1 MCCIRIGRE
10 RSSSSHEAI
19 KFLQGGA
26 ATDLNVDEAS
36 DQARFT
42 EVFVPYLVDAF
53 RLARWLAGSRADAE
67 DIVQEASMRAF
78 KYIRGFSGGNPR
90 AWVLTIVRN
99 TSYSWLAK
107 NRPKDVVLSDDLNQ
121 DDREQFEQAGTQE
134 MQTPETA
141 LIAKLEAEQVR
152 KAMASLPAP
161 FREILVLREIH
172 DLDYCTIAEV
182 AALPIGTVMS
192 RLARARRLLSATIA
206 NGIP

>member
-1 MCCIRIGRE
+1 M
-10 RSSSSHEAI
+10 
-19 KFLQGGA
+19 
-26 ATDLNVDEAS
+26 NVDEAS

-107 NRPKDVVLSDDLNQ
+107 NRPKDVVFSDDLDQ
-121 DDREQFEQAGTQE
+121 DHREQIEQGAIQE

-161 FREILVLREIH
+161 FREVLVLREIH
-172 DLDYCTIAEV
+172 DLDYRTIAEV

-192 RLARARRLLSATIA
+192 RLARARRLLTATIA
-206 NGIP
+206 TGIP

>member
-1 MCCIRIGRE
+1 
-10 RSSSSHEAI
+10 
-19 KFLQGGA
+19 
-26 ATDLNVDEAS
+26 LNVDEAS
-36 DQARFT
+36 DEARFT

-53 RLARWLAGSRADAE
+53 RLARWLAGGREDAE

-78 KYIRGFSGGNPR
+78 KNIRGISGGNPR

-107 NRPKDVVLSDDLNQ
+107 NRPKDVVLSDDLDQ
-121 DDREQFEQAGTQE
+121 DHREQIEQAATQE

-141 LIAKLEAEQVR
+141 LIAKMEAEQVR
-152 KAMASLPAP
+152 KSMAALPAP

-172 DLDYCTIAEV
+172 DLDYRTIAEV

-192 RLARARRLLSATIA
+192 RLARARRLLTATIA
-206 NGIP
+206 TGIP

>member
-1 MCCIRIGRE
+1 VATTFKFAQ
-10 RSSSSHEAI
+10 EAA
-19 KFLQGGA
+19 L
-26 ATDLNVDEAS
+26 VDEAS

-78 KYIRGFSGGNPR
+78 KNIRGFSGGNPR

-107 NRPKDVVLSDDLNQ
+107 NRPKDVVLSDDLDQ
-121 DDREQFEQAGTQE
+121 DHREQIEQAGTDE

-141 LIAKLEAEQVR
+141 LIAKQEAQQVR

-172 DLDYCTIAEV
+172 DLDYRTIAEV

-206 NGIP
+206 TGIP

>member
-1 MCCIRIGRE
+1 
-10 RSSSSHEAI
+10 
-19 KFLQGGA
+19 
-26 ATDLNVDEAS
+26 VDEPS

-53 RLARWLAGSRADAE
+53 RFARWLTGSRADAE

-78 KYIRGFSGGNPR
+78 KNIRGFSGGNPR

-107 NRPKDVVLSDDLNQ
+107 NRPKDVVFSDDLDQ
-121 DDREQFEQAGTQE
+121 DHREQIEQGAIQE

-161 FREILVLREIH
+161 YREVLVLREIH
-172 DLDYCTIAEV
+172 DLDYRTIAEV

-192 RLARARRLLSATIA
+192 RLARARRLLTATIA
-206 NGIP
+206 TGIP

>member
-1 MCCIRIGRE
+1 M
-10 RSSSSHEAI
+10 
-19 KFLQGGA
+19 
-26 ATDLNVDEAS
+26 DEAS

-53 RLARWLAGSRADAE
+53 RFARWLGGSRADAE

-78 KYIRGFSGGNPR
+78 KNIRGFSGGNPR

-107 NRPKDVVLSDDLNQ
+107 NRPKDVVFGDDLDQ
-121 DDREQFEQAGTQE
+121 DHREQIEQGTIQE

-161 FREILVLREIH
+161 FREVLVLREIH
-172 DLDYCTIAEV
+172 DLDYRTIAEV

-192 RLARARRLLSATIA
+192 RLARARRLLTATIA
-206 NGIP
+206 TGIP

>member
-1 MCCIRIGRE
+1 M
-10 RSSSSHEAI
+10 
-19 KFLQGGA
+19 
-26 ATDLNVDEAS
+26 DEPS

-78 KYIRGFSGGNPR
+78 KNIRGFSGGNPR

-107 NRPKDVVLSDDLNQ
+107 NRPKDVVLSDDLDQ
-121 DDREQFEQAGTQE
+121 DHREQIEQVGTQE

-152 KAMASLPAP
+152 KAMAALPAP
-161 FREILVLREIH
+161 FREVLVLREIH
-172 DLDYCTIAEV
+172 DLDYRTIAEV

-206 NGIP
+206 TGIP

>member
-1 MCCIRIGRE
+1 
-10 RSSSSHEAI
+10 
-19 KFLQGGA
+19 
-26 ATDLNVDEAS
+26 VDEAS

-78 KYIRGFSGGNPR
+78 KNIRGFSGGNPR

-107 NRPKDVVLSDDLNQ
+107 NRPKDVVLSDDLDQ
-121 DDREQFEQAGTQE
+121 DHREQIEQAGTQE

-141 LIAKLEAEQVR
+141 LIAKLEAQQVR
-152 KAMASLPAP
+152 KAMAALPAP
-161 FREILVLREIH
+161 FREILVLREVH
-172 DLDYCTIAEV
+172 DLDYRTIAEV

-206 NGIP
+206 TSIP

>member
-1 MCCIRIGRE
+1 M
-10 RSSSSHEAI
+10 
-19 KFLQGGA
+19 
-26 ATDLNVDEAS
+26 NVDEAS

-121 DDREQFEQAGTQE
+121 DDREQIEQAGTQE

-172 DLDYCTIAEV
+172 DLDYRTIAEV

-192 RLARARRLLSATIA
+192 RLARARRLLTATIA
-206 NGIP
+206 TGIP

>member
-1 MCCIRIGRE
+1 M
-10 RSSSSHEAI
+10 
-19 KFLQGGA
+19 
-26 ATDLNVDEAS
+26 DEAS

-53 RLARWLAGSRADAE
+53 RFARWLVGSRADAE

-78 KYIRGFSGGNPR
+78 KNIRGFSGGNPR

-107 NRPKDVVLSDDLNQ
+107 NRPKDVVFSDDLDQ
-121 DDREQFEQAGTQE
+121 DHREQIEQGAIQE

-161 FREILVLREIH
+161 FREVLVLREIH
-172 DLDYCTIAEV
+172 DLDYRTIAEV

-192 RLARARRLLSATIA
+192 RLARARRLLTATIA
-206 NGIP
+206 TGIP

>member
-1 MCCIRIGRE
+1 
-10 RSSSSHEAI
+10 
-19 KFLQGGA
+19 
-26 ATDLNVDEAS
+26 LNVDEAS

-107 NRPKDVVLSDDLNQ
+107 NRPKDVVLSDDLDQ
-121 DDREQFEQAGTQE
+121 HHREQIDQAATDE

-141 LIAKLEAEQVR
+141 LIAKQEAQQVR
-152 KAMASLPAP
+152 KAMAALPAP
-161 FREILVLREIH
+161 FREILVLREVH
-172 DLDYCTIAEV
+172 DLDYRTIAEV

-206 NGIP
+206 TGIP

>member
-1 MCCIRIGRE
+1 
-10 RSSSSHEAI
+10 
-19 KFLQGGA
+19 
-26 ATDLNVDEAS
+26 LNVDEAS

-107 NRPKDVVLSDDLNQ
+107 NRPKDVVLSDDLDQ
-121 DDREQFEQAGTQE
+121 DHREQIEQAGTQE

-141 LIAKLEAEQVR
+141 LIAKLEAQQVR
-152 KAMASLPAP
+152 KAMAALPAP
-161 FREILVLREIH
+161 FREILVLREVH
-172 DLDYCTIAEV
+172 DLDYRTIAEV

-206 NGIP
+206 TGIP